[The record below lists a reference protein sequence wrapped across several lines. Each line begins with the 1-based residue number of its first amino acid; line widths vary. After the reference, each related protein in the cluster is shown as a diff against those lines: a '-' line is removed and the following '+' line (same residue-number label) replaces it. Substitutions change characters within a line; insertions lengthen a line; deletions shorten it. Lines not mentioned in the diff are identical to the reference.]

1 VPGRTTIIT
10 PINPTAAADQRRHPT
25 DSPRKSTESA
35 MIRIGETKKIAVAS
49 ATGRW
54 GRLWMN
60 MIEEPTMPNPLS
72 T

>member
-1 VPGRTTIIT
+1 
-10 PINPTAAADQRRHPT
+10 
-25 DSPRKSTESA
+25 

-60 MIEEPTMPNPLS
+60 MIDDPTMPSPL
-72 T
+72 TT